1 MIGRNALCPCGSGDK
16 VKRCCGLEK
25 AQLMIDKSSPM
36 PAGLARIVLNR
47 HFSPL
52 KEKLEKFQIRRVGRH
67 GFAQAADYFST
78 LFAIEMEEVS
88 EYFDVFDFYFY
99 YTYRRP
105 ISNRDSHIR
114 DMNPE
119 PTAAEAFLEISGS
132 GLVPAELEILK
143 AQIDSVL
150 SFWEV
155 VGISGN
161 THVELID
168 LITRKQVTIEDH
180 GLAASCFV
188 GGVCLAAVMHFR
200 GEYHFSFCARIG
212 LPPEFK
218 IPLFEILEDCLGKGF
233 YGDEPIDAESMEY
246 LVDDLIF
253 AYVELADH
261 VLHPRPPQLC
271 NTDGDP
277 LEIGEMTFKTELS
290 VAEAVDALK
299 CLNPDEQVDGSADKG
314 PVRISWM
321 RESKNRSSG
330 AENVVVATFR
340 VSEGTIVAEV
350 NSRKRA
356 KSAKDKL
363 MEIFGSKC
371 KYVKAKYSAPGEMLM
386 NKIDLGS
393 GKDASTHMIGGLENL
408 PPNAR
413 AQVLDSVRNLME
425 KKSIEWIDT
434 PIPMLGNK
442 TPRDA
447 VRNPRDAEK
456 LEALLSSFETA
467 RRAQEKSSG
476 GQIVG
481 MNIELIRSLLL
492 LDGKKN

>member
-25 AQLMIDKSSPM
+25 AQLMADKNSPM
-36 PAGLARIVLNR
+36 PAGLARVVLNR
-47 HFSPL
+47 HFPPL

-67 GFAQAADYFST
+67 GFAQAVDYFSDM
-78 LFAIEMEEVS
+78 LGIEIEEI
-88 EYFDVFDFYFY
+88 EDYFDVFDFYLFY
-99 YTYRRP
+99 KYRRP
-105 ISNRDSHIR
+105 VSNRNSTVEKL
-114 DMNPE
+114 NLE
-119 PTAAEAFLEISGS
+119 PTAAEALLATSGT
-132 GLVPAELEILK
+132 GLVAAELEILK
-143 AQIDSVL
+143 AQINSVL

-155 VGISGN
+155 VEIRDK

-180 GLAASCFV
+180 GLASSCYV
-188 GGVCLAAVMHFR
+188 GGICFAAVMLFR

-218 IPLFEILEDCLGKGF
+218 IPLFEILEECLGKGF
-233 YGDEPIDAESMEY
+233 YDDEPIDAESMEY

-253 AYVELADH
+253 AYVELADY

-290 VAEAVDALK
+290 VADAVDALK
-299 CLNPDEQVDGSADKG
+299 CLNPDGHVDGSVDKG
-314 PVRISWM
+314 LVRISWI
-321 RESKNRSSG
+321 REARARSSG

-356 KSAKDKL
+356 KSAKDIL
-363 MEIFGSKC
+363 NEIFGSKC
-371 KYVKAKYSAPGEMLM
+371 KYVKAKYATQGQMLM
-386 NKIDLGS
+386 NKVDLGS
-393 GKDASTHMIGGLENL
+393 SQEAPANLTGGLENL
-408 PPNAR
+408 PPEAQ
-413 AQVLDSVRNLME
+413 AQVMDSVRNLIE
-425 KKSIEWIDT
+425 KKSIEWVDT
-434 PIPMLGNK
+434 PIPILGNK
-442 TPRDA
+442 TPRAA

-456 LEALLSSFETA
+456 VEALLASFEMA
-467 RRAQEKSSG
+467 QRANEKTSG

-481 MNIELIRSLLL
+481 MNIDLIRSLLC
-492 LDGKKN
+492 LDGRKK